1 MNCLGNTIICSNLTT
16 GTDNVVLIPN
26 QEIKNLTNTGNYR
39 LVIACNIP
47 DATANYPV
55 FIQVGEN
62 NVPVL
67 CKYGN
72 EILANMLNRR
82 VNYPI
87 GYGNENAN
95 YTNGQFVI
103 TSCCNLNAR
112 GTESAV
118 TTETT
123 TTDGD
128 NTSNSTNTRKVVKEA

>member
-1 MNCLGNTIICSNLTT
+1 MDCNTIICSNLTT

-26 QEIKNLTNTGNYR
+26 QTIKNLSNTTIYR

-55 FIQVGEN
+55 FIQVGDI

-72 EILANMLNRR
+72 EVYANQLNRR

-87 GYGNENAN
+87 GFGNENSN
-95 YTNGQFVI
+95 YTDGQFVI
-103 TSCCNLNAR
+103 LSCCGINKR
-112 GTESAV
+112 GIISA
-118 TTETT
+118 
-123 TTDGD
+123 
-128 NTSNSTNTRKVVKEA
+128 